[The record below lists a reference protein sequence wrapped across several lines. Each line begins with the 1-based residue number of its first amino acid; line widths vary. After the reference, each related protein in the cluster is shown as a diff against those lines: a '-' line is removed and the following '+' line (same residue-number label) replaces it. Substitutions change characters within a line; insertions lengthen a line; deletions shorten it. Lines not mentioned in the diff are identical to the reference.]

1 MKEYDYY
8 KILAMNFGS
17 TSTKIAVFL
26 GKEKLLERTFT
37 HTLKD
42 MEGINT
48 MEENAAVRKPL
59 ILDYLADHGHA
70 IESFDAIVGR
80 GGLLRPIPGGTYT
93 VNIDMLRDLRECRYG
108 THVCN
113 LGGIIAWELG
123 DRTGKPA
130 FIVDPPVID
139 EMTELAHMSGH
150 PDFPR
155 RSLFHAL
162 NHKAIARR
170 YAEDVGRAYGD
181 LNLIICHIGGGVTV
195 GAHKQGK
202 VVDVNNGLEGDG
214 PYSAERPGS
223 LPVLQVLKAAFEHR
237 YGNSYE
243 EQRRFYMSRCGL
255 MAYTGTNDGRII
267 GKRVASGDREAE
279 MSYRGMAY
287 QIAKAI
293 GAMSVVLQGNVDAI
307 LLTGGLAYDTAL
319 VDMISEYVTYIAPLH
334 VYPGEDEML
343 ALAMGALRVMC
354 GREEPL
360 EYRG

>member
-1 MKEYDYY
+1 MPWQRGKEKAVKEYDYC

-42 MEGINT
+42 MESINT

-195 GAHKQGK
+195 GAHKQG
-202 VVDVNNGLEGDG
+202 
-214 PYSAERPGS
+214 
-223 LPVLQVLKAAFEHR
+223 
-237 YGNSYE
+237 
-243 EQRRFYMSRCGL
+243 
-255 MAYTGTNDGRII
+255 
-267 GKRVASGDREAE
+267 
-279 MSYRGMAY
+279 
-287 QIAKAI
+287 
-293 GAMSVVLQGNVDAI
+293 NVDAI

-334 VYPGEDEML
+334 VYPVEDEML